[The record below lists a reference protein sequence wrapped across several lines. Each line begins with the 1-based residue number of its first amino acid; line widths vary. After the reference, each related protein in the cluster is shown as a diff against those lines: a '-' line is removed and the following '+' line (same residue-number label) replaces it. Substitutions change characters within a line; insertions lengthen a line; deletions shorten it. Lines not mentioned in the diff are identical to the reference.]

1 MENYSSSKEAQY
13 LTMGMGEKMFQNVV
27 LSFRR
32 EVYILID
39 EKLTKK
45 SLGKVKIWINNV

>member
-13 LTMGMGEKMFQNVV
+13 LTVGMGRKCFRMLYYHSEEK
-27 LSFRR
+27 
-32 EVYILID
+32 YILID

-45 SLGKVKIWINNV
+45 SLGKVKI